1 MSRYLVQ
8 VPRDSL
14 SESRKAAIAD
24 AIASAHRAIT
34 GANAHTV
41 QIAISEID
49 AGCFF
54 SGGCVI
60 ECPCSRTSFG
70 EPGLSASHQ
79 RPRLERD
86 KISRDD
92 ILAHAFAQ
100 CRSNTGAPGADGQD
114 FALISAAST
123 SRSTASQ
130 PSDTRT
136 LVQEELPCSRSSS
149 NSTRAPPSGT
159 PISTPPRC

>member
-14 SESRKAAIAD
+14 SESRKTAIAD

-60 ECPCSRTSFG
+60 ACPCSRTSFG
-70 EPGLSASHQ
+70 EPRLPASHQ
-79 RPRLERD
+79 LPALQRD

-100 CRSNTGAPGADGQD
+100 ARPNTCAPGEIGQY
-114 FALISAAST
+114 
-123 SRSTASQ
+123 
-130 PSDTRT
+130 
-136 LVQEELPCSRSSS
+136 LP
-149 NSTRAPPSGT
+149 AP
-159 PISTPPRC
+159 